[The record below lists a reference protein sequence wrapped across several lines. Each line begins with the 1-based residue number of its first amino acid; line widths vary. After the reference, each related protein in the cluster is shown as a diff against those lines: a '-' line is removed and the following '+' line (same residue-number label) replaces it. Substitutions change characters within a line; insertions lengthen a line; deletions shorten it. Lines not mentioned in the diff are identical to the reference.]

1 MDNLSPVELVEA
13 TVAAATKKAHLGV
26 TDMVV
31 RGALSG
37 AILGIATS
45 LVFVVL
51 AQGLPAIVG
60 ALLFPVGFVILVL
73 LGLELVTGNFAL
85 MPQAVA
91 AGRISVAELGRSW
104 FWVYLGNLIGSV
116 GYAVLFWCSIT
127 YAGHDDGGAL
137 AEVARAFATKKTI
150 AYVQHGGPGWV
161 TALVKAVLC
170 NWMVTIGTVLA
181 FVSRSTVGKITAMWL
196 PITIFFAH
204 GYEHS
209 VVNMFVIPTGMLM
222 GADIGLSD
230 WWLWNQLPVTIGNV
244 IGGGVFTGL
253 ALWFTYARVS
263 GATIAAADG
272 TTTHSRAPAAEP
284 ARLVDAGTV

>member
-1 MDNLSPVELVEA
+1 MDNVTPTELVEA
-13 TVAAATKKAHLGV
+13 TVAAATKKAHLSV
-26 TDMVV
+26 TDMVL
-31 RGALSG
+31 RGVLSG

-51 AQGLPAIVG
+51 SQGLPAIVG

-91 AGRISVAELGRSW
+91 AGRITMFELGRSW
-104 FWVYLGNLIGSV
+104 LWVYLGNLIGSV
-116 GYAVLFWCSIT
+116 GYAVLFWCAVT

-137 AEVARAFATKKTI
+137 AEVARTIALKKTI
-150 AYVQHGGPGWV
+150 AYQEHGAPGL
-161 TALVKAVLC
+161 AASLVKAVLC

-209 VVNMFVIPTGMLM
+209 VVNMFIIPTGMLM
-222 GADIGLSD
+222 GANIGLSD
-230 WWLWNQLPVTIGNV
+230 WWVWNQLPVTLGNIV
-244 IGGGVFTGL
+244 GGGVFTGL
-253 ALWFTYARVS
+253 ALWFTHARAN
-263 GATIAAADG
+263 GAALPSTP
-272 TTTHSRAPAAEP
+272 HAPSPASEP
-284 ARLVDAGTV
+284 VRLVDAGSV

>member
-1 MDNLSPVELVEA
+1 MDNVTPADLVEA
-13 TVAAATKKAHLGV
+13 TVAAAAKKAHLGV
-26 TDMVV
+26 TDMVL
-31 RGALSG
+31 RGTMSG

-91 AGRISVAELGRSW
+91 AGRISIVELGRSW
-104 FWVYLGNLIGSV
+104 LWVYVGNLIGSL
-116 GYAVLFWCSIT
+116 GYAVLFWFAVT
-127 YAGHDDGGAL
+127 YAGHDDGGQL
-137 AEVARAFATKKTI
+137 AEVTRAIATKKTI
-150 AYVQHGGPGWV
+150 AYVHHGAPGW
-161 TALVKAVLC
+161 TASLVKAVLC

-222 GADIGLSD
+222 GADISVSD
-230 WWLWNQLPVTIGNV
+230 WWLWNQIPVTVGNI

-253 ALWFTYARVS
+253 ALWFTHGRSAR
-263 GATIAAADG
+263 ATIPTPAHDVAGVATDVPRLADVR
-272 TTTHSRAPAAEP
+272 SA
-284 ARLVDAGTV
+284 

>member
-1 MDNLSPVELVEA
+1 MDNVSPAELVEA
-13 TVAAATKKAHLGV
+13 TVAAATKKAHLSV
-26 TDMVV
+26 TDMVL

-45 LVFVVL
+45 LVFV
-51 AQGLPAIVG
+51 AISQGLPAIVG
-60 ALLFPVGFVILVL
+60 AILFPVGFVILVL

-91 AGRISVAELGRSW
+91 AKRISLGELGRSW
-104 FWVYLGNLIGSV
+104 CWVYLGNLLGSV
-116 GYAVLFWCSIT
+116 GYAVMFWAAIT

-137 AEVARAFATKKTI
+137 AEVARSFATKKTI
-150 AYVQHGGPGWV
+150 AYQHHGGPGW
-161 TALVKAVLC
+161 AASLIKAILC

-181 FVSRSTVGKITAMWL
+181 YVSRSTVGKIIAMWL

-222 GADIGLSD
+222 GADISLSD
-230 WWLWNQLPVTIGNV
+230 WWLWNQVPVTIGNI
-244 IGGGVFTGL
+244 IGGGVLMGL
-253 ALWFTYARVS
+253 ALWFTHARS
-263 GATIAAADG
+263 PL
-272 TTTHSRAPAAEP
+272 TTVTQTVRSSVPTPETV
-284 ARLVDAGTV
+284 RLVDAGTV

>member
-1 MDNLSPVELVEA
+1 MDKMDNVSPSDLVEA
-13 TVAAATKKAHLGV
+13 TVAAAAKKAHLGI
-26 TDMVV
+26 TDMVL

-51 AQGLPAIVG
+51 SQGLPAIVG
-60 ALLFPVGFVILVL
+60 AILFPVGFVILVL

-91 AGRISVAELGRSW
+91 AGRITMAELGRSW

-116 GYAVLFWCSIT
+116 GYAVLFWCAVT

-137 AEVARAFATKKTI
+137 AEVARTMATKKTL
-150 AYVQHGGPGWV
+150 AYLHHGAPGWV
-161 TALVKAVLC
+161 AALVKALLC

-181 FVSRSTVGKITAMWL
+181 FVSRSTVGKIMAMWL

-222 GADIGLSD
+222 GADISATD
-230 WWLWNQLPVTIGNV
+230 WWLWNQVPVTIGNIV
-244 IGGGVFTGL
+244 GGGVFTGL
-253 ALWFTYARVS
+253 ALWFTHARAS
-263 GATIAAADG
+263 ESERAATTRAMPRGAEAVQ
-272 TTTHSRAPAAEP
+272 
-284 ARLVDAGTV
+284 LVDAGTV

>member
-1 MDNLSPVELVEA
+1 MDNVSPTELVEA
-13 TVAAATKKAHLGV
+13 TVAAATKKAHLAV
-26 TDMVV
+26 TDMVL

-37 AILGIATS
+37 AILGVATS

-51 AQGLPAIVG
+51 SQGLPAIVG

-91 AGRISVAELGRSW
+91 AGRITMGELGRSW
-104 FWVYLGNLIGSV
+104 LWVYLGNLLGSV
-116 GYAVLFWCSIT
+116 GYAVLFWCAVT

-137 AEVARAFATKKTI
+137 AEVARTMATKKTL
-150 AYVQHGGPGWV
+150 AYQQHGAAGL
-161 TALVKAVLC
+161 AASLVKAVLC

-181 FVSRSTVGKITAMWL
+181 FVSRATVGKITAMWL

-230 WWLWNQLPVTIGNV
+230 WWLWNQLPVTAGNI
-244 IGGGVFTGL
+244 IGGGVLTGL
-253 ALWFTYARVS
+253 ALWFTHARANGGVA
-263 GATIAAADG
+263 ATTSPAPR
-272 TTTHSRAPAAEP
+272 RASDVVQ
-284 ARLVDAGTV
+284 LVDAGTV